1 MHIQMEEN
9 RKEMLNTMCNL
20 SQGIKEQG
28 IKQGMERGIMKGRSS
43 EIFESVQE
51 GDYGLERGAQKMNLS
66 VDEFK
71 KSMIEAGFKIP

>member
-1 MHIQMEEN
+1 
-9 RKEMLNTMCNL
+9 MCNL